1 MDGPMTT
8 HNSMDTTMKMLP
20 DAVRAQSMDSAAL
33 RDAFLVTGLFVEGT
47 VTLRHFD
54 LDRVVIGGAVPLA
67 APLKLEAPA
76 SIASAYFC
84 ERRELGVLNIG
95 GSGTVTVDG
104 TAHALGRRDVLYV
117 GRGAKDIVLA
127 SADAKAPARFYLVSY
142 PAHATHPTTR
152 VTAGEA
158 TAAELG
164 TAENANRR
172 RLAKYIHPGAMPTG
186 QLVMGVTEM
195 MPGSVWNTMPPH
207 THFRRTEVY
216 LYFDL
221 PADAMVVHLMGEPTE
236 TRHLIVRDGE
246 VVLSPP
252 WSVHAGCGTSAYTFC
267 WAMGGEN
274 QDFADMQGAPIPTL
288 R

>member
-1 MDGPMTT
+1 MTT
-8 HNSMDTTMKMLP
+8 HITMDKTMKLLP
-20 DAVRAQSMDSAAL
+20 DAVRAPSMDSAAL
-33 RDAFLVTGLFVEGT
+33 RDAFLIAGLFVDGA

-54 LDRVVIGGAVPLA
+54 LDRVVIGGVVPLA
-67 APLKLEAPA
+67 TPLVLEAPA
-76 SIASAYFC
+76 SMASAFFC

-95 GSGTVTVDG
+95 GAGAVTVEG
-104 TAHALGRRDVLYV
+104 TAYPLARRDVLYV
-117 GRGAKDIVLA
+117 GRGMKAVAFA
-127 SADAKAPARFYLVSY
+127 SADAASPARFYLVSY
-142 PAHATHPTTR
+142 PAHAVHPTTR
-152 VTAGEA
+152 VTENEA
-158 TAAELG
+158 MVAELG
-164 TAENANRR
+164 AAETANRR
-172 RLAKYIHPGAMPTG
+172 RLAKYIHPGAVATA

-195 MPGSVWNTMPPH
+195 LPGSVWNTMPPH
-207 THFRRTEVY
+207 THMRRSEVY

-246 VVLSPP
+246 AVLSPP
-252 WSVHAGCGTSAYTFC
+252 WSVHAACGTSSYTFC